1 MTYFR
6 AGPKLRPVT
15 AKQHARD
22 KPRAEVALRVVFQS
36 RDGLE
41 HVGTTRDLSVRGAF
55 IETPQP
61 PPEGATVALRIEAPT
76 SWDPIVIACA
86 VQWSSAGAGFD
97 ADGNKTSPGFGVHFG
112 SLKSEHTGAIRALL
126 AASGFDER

>member
-1 MTYFR
+1 M
-6 AGPKLRPVT
+6 T

-22 KPRAEVALRVVFQS
+22 KARAAVALRVAFQS

-41 HVGTTRDLSVRGAF
+41 HLGTTRDLSVRGAF

-76 SWDPIVIACA
+76 SWDPIVIACV
-86 VQWSSAGAGFD
+86 VQWSATRPAFD
-97 ADGNKTSPGFGVHFG
+97 PEGRKTPAGFGVRFG
-112 SLKSEHTGAIRALL
+112 SLSSEHTSAIRALL